1 MCTRQD
7 RGSSMMAY
15 RWDQYCVHDRNVA
28 GQLWLTGGTSTVHM
42 TGPWQLNDGLQVGP
56 VLCTWQ
62 DRGSSMMA
70 YRWDQYCVHDRTVAG
85 Q

>member
-1 MCTRQD
+1 MY
-7 RGSSMMAY
+7 S
-15 RWDQYCVHDRNVA
+15 V
-28 GQLWLTGGTSTVHM
+28 
-42 TGPWQLNDGLQVGP
+42 GPWQVNDGLQVGP

-70 YRWDQYCVHDRTVAG
+70 YRWDQYCVHGSSMMAYRWEQYSAHDRTVAA

>member
-1 MCTRQD
+1 M
-7 RGSSMMAY
+7 Y
-15 RWDQYCVHDRNVA
+15 
-28 GQLWLTGGTSTVHM
+28 M
-42 TGPWQLNDGLQVGP
+42 TGQWQLNDGLQVGPVLCTWQLTDGLHVGP

-70 YRWDQYCVHDRTVAG
+70 YKWDQYSVHDRTVAA